1 MLADLLVVE
10 VSQGVAGPYASLLLA
25 ESGADVVKIEPLPGD
40 RSRAFAGPSV
50 NGSSAVFA
58 ALNRNKRSLALD
70 VGSADG
76 RQVLRELIATADVL
90 IRDVPGDVD
99 LGESGSDRTVDCVI
113 SPFGLEGP
121 LSQAPGEELVV
132 QAMAAIPRLIGD
144 PGQEP
149 FKYGPDVAQTCTG
162 IMAFNG
168 ILAALFGRAM
178 TGQGQRVDISMYG
191 TLLHLQGALWSAMTN
206 PDEWYG
212 SHCEA
217 YTKQAEH
224 GYQTKNGNIYFNLY
238 RGDEEQF
245 NMLLI
250 ELGLEESIADPRF
263 EMGGREAVGIGRY
276 AYELKGVWEG
286 AFRDKTKEEV
296 AELLSRYD
304 ALATPVNDY
313 TMLEAHPQ
321 MEALGLI
328 DEVGPSNGAGY
339 RALKAPWTVEG
350 EPGPEAI
357 AAPLLGQHSEEVLAQ
372 MLSYPAER
380 IEALERE
387 RVVTQH
393 PGIAG
398 GGRRSS

>member
-1 MLADLLVVE
+1 MLTDLLVIE
-10 VSQGVAGPYASLLLA
+10 LSQGVAGPYASLLLA
-25 ESGADVVKIEPLPGD
+25 EAGADVVKIEPLSGD

-58 ALNRNKRSLALD
+58 ALNRNKRSVALD
-70 VGSADG
+70 AAGAEG
-76 RQVLRELIATADVL
+76 RQVLLELIAAADVL
-90 IRDVPGDVD
+90 IRDAPRDMD
-99 LGESGSDRTVDCVI
+99 LGGLGSSRVVDCAI

-121 LSQAPGEELVV
+121 LAQAPGDELVV
-132 QAMAAIPRLIGD
+132 QAMAAFPRLIGD
-144 PGQEP
+144 PGEEP

-162 IMAFNG
+162 VMAFNA

-178 TGQGQRVDISMYG
+178 NGGGQQVDISMYG
-191 TLLHLQGALWSAMTN
+191 TLLHLQGALWSAMTD

-224 GYQTKNGNIYFNLY
+224 GYRTKNGNIYFNLY
-238 RGDEEQF
+238 RGGEEQF

-250 ELGLEESIADPRF
+250 ELGLEEMIADPRF

-321 MEALGLI
+321 MEALGMI
-328 DEVGPSNGAGY
+328 DEVEPSNGAGY
-339 RALKAPWTVEG
+339 RTIRVPWTVEG
-350 EPGPEAI
+350 EARPEAV

-372 MLSYPAER
+372 LLSYPSER
-380 IEALERE
+380 IEELERE

-393 PGIAG
+393 AGIAA

>member
-1 MLADLLVVE
+1 MLTDLLVIE
-10 VSQGVAGPYASLLLA
+10 LSQGVAGPYASLLLA
-25 ESGADVVKIEPLPGD
+25 EAGADVVKIEPLSGD

-58 ALNRNKRSLALD
+58 ALNRNKRSVALD
-70 VGSADG
+70 AAGTEG
-76 RQVLRELIATADVL
+76 RQVLLELIAAADVL
-90 IRDVPGDVD
+90 IRDAPRDMD
-99 LGESGSDRTVDCVI
+99 LGGLGSSRVVDCVI

-121 LSQAPGEELVV
+121 LSHAPGDELVV

-144 PGQEP
+144 PDQEP

-162 IMAFNG
+162 VMAFNG
-168 ILAALFGRAM
+168 ILAALFGRSM
-178 TGQGQRVDISMYG
+178 NGGGQQVDISMYG
-191 TLLHLQGALWSAMTN
+191 TLLHLQGALWSAMTD

-224 GYQTKNGNIYFNLY
+224 GYRTKNGNIYFNLY
-238 RGDEEQF
+238 RGGEEQF

-250 ELGLEESIADPRF
+250 ELGLEEMIADPRF

-321 MEALGLI
+321 MESLGMI
-328 DEVGPSNGAGY
+328 DEVEPSNGAGY
-339 RALKAPWTVEG
+339 RAIRAPWIVEG
-350 EPGPEAI
+350 EARPEAI

-372 MLSYPAER
+372 LLSYPSER
-380 IEALERE
+380 IEELERE

-393 PGIAG
+393 PGIAA